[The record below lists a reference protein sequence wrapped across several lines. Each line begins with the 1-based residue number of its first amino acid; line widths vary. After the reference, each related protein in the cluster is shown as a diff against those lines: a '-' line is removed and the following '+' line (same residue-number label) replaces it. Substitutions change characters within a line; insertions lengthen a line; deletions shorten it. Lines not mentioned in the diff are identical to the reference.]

1 MPAEL
6 LADGKQKRR
15 GSQTFAYPVI
25 RPWLPFNQNKQR
37 CQPTPEMIL
46 QTPHANS
53 VMTYHHKWTKTLPL
67 LLIELYQIAKFDD
80 RRNRQVTSK
89 KICLPSQSNASSE
102 FW

>member
-6 LADGKQKRR
+6 LADGKQKRH

-37 CQPTPEMIL
+37 
-46 QTPHANS
+46 
-53 VMTYHHKWTKTLPL
+53 
-67 LLIELYQIAKFDD
+67 LLIEFYQIAKFDD

-89 KICLPSQSNASSE
+89 KYVCPPNLMLPLNFGEPLSGERSRAGGTEVIFFMFRKLKFSKN
-102 FW
+102 